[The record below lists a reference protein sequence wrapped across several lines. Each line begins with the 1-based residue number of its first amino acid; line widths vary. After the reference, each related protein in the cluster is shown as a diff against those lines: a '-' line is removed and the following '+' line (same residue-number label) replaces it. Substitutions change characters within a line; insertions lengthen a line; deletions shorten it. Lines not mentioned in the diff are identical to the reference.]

1 MTADLSALIARLEA
15 GPARLLDALDECK
28 RHNDRGVLY
37 WWRGKSMTALEE
49 IGLVERWTPP
59 SVAERPR
66 LSARPWRLTDIG
78 IATLRAKLDGYEAE
92 GAVNKNPK
100 AQEG

>member
-28 RHNDRGVLY
+28 RHNDRGLFY
-37 WWRGKSMTALEE
+37 WWREKSMTALEGM
-49 IGLVERWTPP
+49 GLAEKWTPP

-66 LSARPWRLTDIG
+66 LSSRPWRLTATG
-78 IATLRAKLDGYEAE
+78 IAILRAKQGE
-92 GAVNKNPK
+92 G
-100 AQEG
+100 E